1 MGIFREPWVLLIVA
15 VLIILLFAGPKLPAM
30 AKGLGQS
37 MRIFRKEVKDMKA
50 ENSPAEP
57 AAAAPAVTTSPAEPV
72 ATETTAPSTAATA
85 QDETKQ
91 TPSA

>member
-37 MRIFRKEVKDMKA
+37 LRIFRKEVKEMKA
-50 ENSPAEP
+50 EGSSAD
-57 AAAAPAVTTSPAEPV
+57 ATTAAPAATTSTAEPV
-72 ATETTAPSTAATA
+72 APDTTAPSTAAPA